1 MFCEV
6 SKIYSYSQEN
16 IILCKGDNSVVEL
29 IRSFCLSESCT
40 FDLPSPFS
48 LSQTVLARSRQK
60 CTAMFKH
67 CWPAA
72 MFKRQVTL
80 LRMIYCTALH
90 RACLIWFPFLWWDWQ
105 AVCRPGWLRDACAWL
120 ISWRTPRHLFW
131 TAVATNWDGRWT
143 LLSVTSHCTAP
154 SLFCV
159 HVWRQEEVLNVDGV
173 QFIGQCQN
181 ACQWQE
187 MPKLWDKGLRQKVCF
202 LALINLKWFEWI
214 KSTLHPGLVHQIDF
228 HLWISLYFLCSK
240 SFYYVSILPIWFT
253 LLTTSVNPVTVHLII
268 LTQPL
273 SIVVAEWPGAS
284 EPGAV
289 GNYHATGAK

>member
-40 FDLPSPFS
+40 FDLPRPFS
-48 LSQTVLARSRQK
+48 LSQTVLTRSRQK

-90 RACLIWFPFLWWDWQ
+90 RACLIWFPLLWWDWQ

-143 LLSVTSHCTAP
+143 LLSVTSQCTAP
-154 SLFCV
+154 SLF
-159 HVWRQEEVLNVDGV
+159 
-173 QFIGQCQN
+173 
-181 ACQWQE
+181 
-187 MPKLWDKGLRQKVCF
+187 VCPR
-202 LALINLKWFEWI
+202 LE
-214 KSTLHPGLVHQIDF
+214 TRR
-228 HLWISLYFLCSK
+228 
-240 SFYYVSILPIWFT
+240 
-253 LLTTSVNPVTVHLII
+253 
-268 LTQPL
+268 
-273 SIVVAEWPGAS
+273 GA
-284 EPGAV
+284 
-289 GNYHATGAK
+289 